1 MTAAGRLARGRLAR
15 GRLASGRLASAL
27 LAAALLAVA
36 PLSLAACSGDDADAT
51 GADLARDF
59 GCLVCHTET
68 GSDLAPTLKGLWGSK
83 VALSDGTTVTADADY
98 VRRSIVNPPADV
110 VAGWEANMPFFPVDE
125 DQVDLLVEYVRS
137 LG

>member
-1 MTAAGRLARGRLAR
+1 MTAAAR
-15 GRLASGRLASAL
+15 
-27 LAAALLAVA
+27 LAAAL
-36 PLSLAACSGDDADAT
+36 LSLAACSGGDPGGPDAT

-110 VAGWEANMPFFPVDE
+110 VAGWESNMPFFPVDE